1 MSDIFVKS
9 LQHEMFYLYISK
21 PGCDIG
27 FYGETVQNVPT
38 TVYTMCVTFKSDIVL
53 IVKMTSKV
61 KCVKVCKILE
71 TKC

>member
-27 FYGETVQNVPT
+27 FYGKN
-38 TVYTMCVTFKSDIVL
+38 C
-53 IVKMTSKV
+53 
-61 KCVKVCKILE
+61 
-71 TKC
+71 TKCPDSCLYVVCHFQFGHCFDCKDDFKGEMCEGMQNFGN

>member
-27 FYGETVQNVPT
+27 FYGKN
-38 TVYTMCVTFKSDIVL
+38 C
-53 IVKMTSKV
+53 
-61 KCVKVCKILE
+61 
-71 TKC
+71 TKCPDNCLYDVCHFQIGHCFDCKGDFKGEMCEGMQNFGN